1 MFRWIILVACILA
14 ALLGLAVGVMNPD
27 PVQAR
32 LPGFELEL
40 ALGSLLI
47 LALVCGAVL
56 GFVLCL
62 ILFYL
67 PARLRGMGR
76 TTRPK
81 DESLPERNA

>member
-14 ALLGLAVGVMNPD
+14 SVLGLAIGVMNPD
-27 PVQAR
+27 SVLAR
-32 LPGFELEL
+32 LPGLELEL

-47 LALVCGAVL
+47 IALSVGMVL
-56 GFVLCL
+56 GFLLCL

-67 PARLRGMGR
+67 PARLRR
-76 TTRPK
+76 SRRAHRPE